1 MGRDDL
7 PRFSCFSGR
16 KLRVQIAPEP
26 VLHQL
31 YEGKIAPIA
40 RRVKSGH
47 HAGVLNPLGR
57 LIGIN
62 VARVSNPCLG
72 RSNFQRF
79 KHGLK
84 TRATIALFL
93 VSTGCARLEPG
104 TVSKLDTPPQ
114 PVILI
119 RGYLDWYSTGIDTL
133 ATEIR
138 TTGIPVETFRDEQW
152 GDVADRIIAG
162 RPAGPV
168 RLIGFSY
175 GADDVVLI
183 ARRLAEKGIP
193 VQLLVTIDPVTP
205 ADVPP
210 NVSRCV
216 DFYEPNG
223 FWDIFPWL
231 RGIPLH
237 AERPETK
244 IENIDIRA
252 RPDLVVPDTSHAT
265 VAANPNVH
273 KAILELLREPREK

>member
-1 MGRDDL
+1 VGRDDL

-31 YEGKIAPIA
+31 YESKIAPFA
-40 RRVKSGH
+40 RRVKSGED
-47 HAGVLNPLGR
+47 ADVLHLIGR
-57 LIGIN
+57 LIDITA
-62 VARVSNPCLG
+62 ARVSNPCL
-72 RSNFQRF
+72 RRPDLPRL

-84 TRATIALFL
+84 TRATAGLL
-93 VSTGCARLEPG
+93 LLSAGCARLEPG
-104 TVSKLDTPPQ
+104 TISKLDTPPQ

-138 TTGIPVETFRDEQW
+138 AAGIPVETFREEQW

-162 RPAGPV
+162 RPTGRV

-175 GADDVVLI
+175 GADDAVLI
-183 ARRLAEKGIP
+183 AHRLADKGIP
-193 VQLLVTIDPVTP
+193 VRLLVTIDPVTP
-205 ADVPP
+205 DDVPP

-237 AERPETK
+237 AEKPETK

-252 RPDLVVPDTSHAT
+252 RPDLIVPETSHAS

-273 KAILELLREPREK
+273 KAILELLRESAGR